1 MPRKL
6 SSIYE
11 EYNKS
16 LDIND
21 FKNIINKRDE
31 SGITNKYEIG
41 YLNFKD
47 KSHIELNITY
57 FLYLKTRYNTFE
69 VTNLSVNKNS
79 NDDYINLAIY
89 YDRNTRNY
97 YLIKLAK
104 YSDNMSSKVKLSI
117 ISSIILKEIN
127 KNNNIYGITTSF
139 KTDITPIPQIVSDD
153 MPQKLEYIV
162 SIKKVLDTEKSVKDV
177 FLQEQQAT
185 NPNYQLLINILLLT
199 PKLYNYLIDIGINYG
214 FMHNNLNLNN
224 VIYDDTSNELL
235 LTDFSYSTFAKYFH
249 NEPVNENILDEVKN
263 VLYKIENSVYEGFTA
278 NHDSKDR
285 FCIKKKS
292 DKYFGTI
299 FDLISFTLN
308 IYSYFIYYA
317 YKYRGTIFNE
327 LIINFKKILTINYN
341 NNLLN
346 LINNNELKIEFSIG
360 NIEQL
365 IKNYEEAK
373 VYILQY
379 NKEHPNYYT
388 LFIMILE
395 GLFYAN
401 LFIKFI
407 KENRSSETTNNEI
420 FSENFQIKIEH
431 KPYFFSYYIETN
443 LLNIDNA
450 KFINDNLSYLKHF
463 INSENKGGS
472 SRKTSTKRI
481 LKKKINNQ
489 FLI

>member
-6 SSIYE
+6 SPIPE
-11 EYNKS
+11 NDDNS

-21 FKNIINKRDE
+21 FKNIINKGNE
-31 SGITNKYEIG
+31 SGITRKYEIG

-57 FLYLKTRYNTFE
+57 VLYLNTIYKTIFL
-69 VTNLSVNKNS
+69 TNIKVNENS

-89 YDRNTRNY
+89 YDSKTRNY

-104 YSDNMSSKVKLSI
+104 YSDNISSKVKLSI

-139 KTDITPIPQIVSDD
+139 KTDITPISQSVSDD

-162 SIKKVLDTEKSVKDV
+162 SIKKVLNPEKSVKDV
-177 FLQEQQAT
+177 FLQEQKAE
-185 NPNYQLLINILLLT
+185 NPDYQSLINILLLT

-224 VIYDDTSNELL
+224 VIYDDASNELL

-249 NEPVNENILDEVKN
+249 NQPVNENILDKVKN
-263 VLYKIENSVYEGFTA
+263 VLYKIKNSVYEGFTA
-278 NHDSKDR
+278 NDDSKDR

-317 YKYRGTIFNE
+317 YTYRGDIFDE
-327 LIINFKKILTINYN
+327 LISKFKKILTINYN

-346 LINNNELKIEFSIG
+346 LINNNELKIEIFIG

-365 IKNYEEAK
+365 IKNYEEVK

-379 NKEHPNYYT
+379 NKDFPNYYT

-407 KENRSSETTNNEI
+407 KGRKLPEPTNETI

-431 KPYFFSYYIETN
+431 KPYVFSHYIETN
-443 LLNIDNA
+443 LLNTDNA

-481 LKKKINNQ
+481 LKKK
-489 FLI
+489 